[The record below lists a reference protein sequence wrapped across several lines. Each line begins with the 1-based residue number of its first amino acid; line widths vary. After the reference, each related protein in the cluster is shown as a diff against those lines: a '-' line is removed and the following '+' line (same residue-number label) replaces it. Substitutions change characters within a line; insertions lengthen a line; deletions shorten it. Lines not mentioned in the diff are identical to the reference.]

1 VNSRLPKGLF
11 LLAAAT
17 AGAYFRHYYPVL
29 PNIIGSHFDARG
41 IPNGWSTKQAF
52 FQIFAGMTVLAAAL
66 VFGIPKIITF
76 TPMQLINL
84 PTKKYWLGPEQWAA
98 SMEFLSAWF
107 AWFGCAVYAVILV
120 AFDYAVQNNL
130 HGPDGSNPTRLW
142 YALAL
147 LGVFTLIWTIRLLG
161 RFGLVPGSPSS

>member
-1 VNSRLPKGLF
+1 MNSRLPKGLF

-17 AGAYFRHYYPVL
+17 AGAYFRHYYPLL
-29 PNIIGSHFDARG
+29 PNVMASHFDARG

-52 FQIFAGMTVLAAAL
+52 FEIFGGMTVLAAVL

-76 TPMQLINL
+76 TPRQLINL
-84 PTKKYWLGPEQWAA
+84 PNKKYWLGPEQWAA
-98 SMEFLSAWF
+98 SMEFLSGWF

-130 HGPDGSNPTRLW
+130 QGPDGSDPTRLW

-147 LGVFTLIWTIRLLG
+147 LGVFVLVWTIRLLG
-161 RFGLVPGSPSS
+161 RFGRVPGSPSS